1 MIQKEELE
9 QILNFVAS
17 RWTEAT
23 KDPNNKAMETLPN
36 DFWMNS
42 IGGKTAKKG
51 FWVTTLMYT
60 ENEADAALTIDPYHG
75 MTPLHMLTMN
85 PHAQAETIAALLDVN
100 VEVAFGMDNRG
111 KMSLD
116 YAREYNVGGLVGMI
130 NGLCNHRHAA

>member
-17 RWTEAT
+17 LWTEST
-23 KDPNNKAMETLPN
+23 KDPNNKSMESLPN

-60 ENEADAALTIDPYHG
+60 ENEADADSFK
-75 MTPLHMLTMN
+75 
-85 PHAQAETIAALLDVN
+85 QVLLRWQTKGQDK
-100 VEVAFGMDNRG
+100 NRDKGPDLIQIG
-111 KMSLD
+111 KKK
-116 YAREYNVGGLVGMI
+116 
-130 NGLCNHRHAA
+130 